1 MFKNH
6 ESIIKEALQSEIE
19 IINKYYQQKEKT
31 SLDIKEALETESKKK
46 IQDQTLKTY
55 DPVEIYN
62 KISGFNI
69 QYQNIITQQKL
80 DLENLQIETE
90 KKLLE
95 EMKYIPK
102 TPITEIYKD
111 IYSGDPGIFNNRF
124 LVCRVW
130 FTLIKNVELK
140 LNPGDPFRVAWYD
153 FYNCINS
160 DKKKYLQESLIS
172 KTSNTYELKI
182 PNLNKNLRI
191 IFDDDSP
198 QCWLFPINH
207 WGESSTQKTVWL
219 KWVKENRPI

>member
-6 ESIIKEALQSEIE
+6 ESIIKDTLQLEIE
-19 IINKYYQQKEKT
+19 IINKYDQQKEKT
-31 SLDIKEALETESKKK
+31 SLDIKEALDTESKKI

-55 DPVEIYN
+55 DPVEICN

-69 QYQNIITQQKL
+69 QYQNIITQQKI
-80 DLENLQIETE
+80 DLEKLQIETE
-90 KKLLE
+90 KKLLK
-95 EMKYIPK
+95 EMKHIPEL
-102 TPITEIYKD
+102 PITEIYKD
-111 IYSGDPGIFNNRF
+111 IICLPMICRNEEQC

-153 FYNCINS
+153 IGS
-160 DKKKYLQESLIS
+160 KKKYIQESLIS

-182 PNLNKNLRI
+182 PYLDKNLDI
-191 IFDDDSP
+191 MFDNDSP
-198 QCWLFPINH
+198 GCYLFPINH